1 MIYGNGAFNSGIDN
15 SEIPEGFLEQCIV
28 DEVSHLTDEQI
39 QEFCNSPEAE
49 QMVQEGTMRKKTLVR
64 LSKKDDMSRRRT
76 MAAFSIAREKKDP
89 LFNKLA
95 LNRVWTKLVKN
106 RVQERKLIGEIV
118 KKYGTKADRVAKIG
132 QKEYLK
138 HKMPLSFMRAGG
150 SDR

>member
-64 LSKKDDMSRRRT
+64 LSKKD
-76 MAAFSIAREKKDP
+76 P
-89 LFNKLA
+89 L
-95 LNRVWTKLVKN
+95 WTKLVKN
-106 RVQERKLIGEIV
+106 RVQERKLIGDIV
-118 KKYGTKADRVAKIG
+118 KKYGAKADRVAKIG

>member
-64 LSKKDDMSRRRT
+64 LSKKD
-76 MAAFSIAREKKDP
+76 P
-89 LFNKLA
+89 L
-95 LNRVWTKLVKN
+95 WTKLVKN

>member
-89 LFNKLA
+89 L
-95 LNRVWTKLVKN
+95 WTKLVKN

-118 KKYGTKADRVAKIG
+118 KKYGGKADKIAKAG

-138 HKMPLSFMRAGG
+138 QKMPLSFMRAGG
-150 SDR
+150 ADR

>member
-89 LFNKLA
+89 L
-95 LNRVWTKLVKN
+95 WTKLVKN

-118 KKYGTKADRVAKIG
+118 KKYGTKAERVAKVG

>member
-89 LFNKLA
+89 LWA
-95 LNRVWTKLVKN
+95 KLVKN

>member
-89 LFNKLA
+89 L
-95 LNRVWTKLVKN
+95 WTKLVKN

-118 KKYGTKADRVAKIG
+118 KKYGGKADKVARAG

-138 HKMPLSFMRAGG
+138 QKMPLSFMRAGG
-150 SDR
+150 ADR

>member
-1 MIYGNGAFNSGIDN
+1 MIYGNVLNEGIDN
-15 SEIPEGFLEQCIV
+15 SEIPAGLVEPYIV
-28 DEVSHLTDEQI
+28 DEVSQLTEEQI
-39 QEFCNSPEAE
+39 QEFCHSPEAE

-76 MAAFSIAREKKDP
+76 MAAFSIARQKKD
-89 LFNKLA
+89 A
-95 LNRVWTKLVKN
+95 LWTKLVKN

-118 KKYGTKADRVAKIG
+118 KKYGNKADRVAKVG

-150 SDR
+150 NDR

>member
-89 LFNKLA
+89 LWA
-95 LNRVWTKLVKN
+95 KLVKN

-118 KKYGTKADRVAKIG
+118 KKYGTKADRVAKVG

>member
-89 LFNKLA
+89 L
-95 LNRVWTKLVKN
+95 WTKLVKN

-118 KKYGTKADRVAKIG
+118 KKYGGKADKIAKAG

-138 HKMPLSFMRAGG
+138 QKMPLSFMRAGG
-150 SDR
+150 VDR

>member
-1 MIYGNGAFNSGIDN
+1 MIYGNVLNEGIDN
-15 SEIPEGFLEQCIV
+15 SEIPEGLLEQYIV
-28 DEVSHLTDEQI
+28 DEVSHLSDEQI
-39 QEFCNSPEAE
+39 QEFCHSPEAE

-76 MAAFSIAREKKDP
+76 MAAFSIARQKKDP
-89 LFNKLA
+89 L
-95 LNRVWTKLVKN
+95 WTKLVKN

-118 KKYGTKADRVAKIG
+118 KKYGNKADRVAKVG

-150 SDR
+150 NDR

>member
-49 QMVQEGTMRKKTLVR
+49 QMVQEGTLRKKTLVP
-64 LSKKDDMSRRRT
+64 LSKKDDMSRHRT
-76 MAAFSIAREKKDP
+76 MAAFSLAREKKDP
-89 LFNKLA
+89 L
-95 LNRVWTKLVKN
+95 WTKLVKN

-118 KKYGTKADRVAKIG
+118 KKYGAKADRVAKIG

-138 HKMPLSFMRAGG
+138 NKMPLSFMRAGG

>member
-89 LFNKLA
+89 LWA
-95 LNRVWTKLVKN
+95 KLVKN

-118 KKYGTKADRVAKIG
+118 KKYGAKADRVAKIG